1 MVPLNRPM
9 QNFTTLAGEFQSNRQ
24 VSLEE
29 IVLPEFKR
37 MAYIDSQ
44 QCQVFTGPSC
54 YDIIL
59 GHDFLCKIH
68 FHINF
73 QNNSMTCM
81 DMSVSMHS
89 PDFFTDNSRL

>member
-1 MVPLNRPM
+1 MVPLIEPI
-9 QNFTTLAGEFQSNRQ
+9 QNITTLAGEFQSKHQ

-29 IVLPEFKR
+29 IVLPEFKST
-37 MAYIDSQ
+37 AYIDSH
-44 QCQVFTGPSC
+44 QCQVFTGPCC

-59 GHDFLCKIH
+59 GCDFLRKIH

-81 DMSVSMHS
+81 DMSVSMLN
-89 PDFFTDNSRL
+89 PDFFTDNS